1 LCKNDC
7 VNLKKEVLKVR
18 NRKKRRRKGSSDE
31 EEGVKVKEDTMR

>member
-1 LCKNDC
+1 
-7 VNLKKEVLKVR
+7 VLKVR